1 MVDDPMTPETAAAKF
16 SRSRKYVILFI
27 VSWMTLAAT
36 WSASSIFIATPEISV
51 EFQTTSDI
59 LTILN
64 AGVLICMGVS
74 PLLWSPIGLLC
85 GRRNSY
91 NAAILIFAA
100 ASIGTALAPN
110 LGVFTTMRLLGGTT
124 GTYFLVAGQTILADI
139 FEPVKRGKAVGFFMT
154 GSVAGPALGPCISGV
169 IVTFTHWRYIFWL
182 QVAMV
187 CLGLVLSIFFVPE
200 IQSTLGAQQETRP
213 KSLREIA
220 LVFDPRGV
228 FAQLLVP
235 RILLAHLTCGLLATT
250 QYGLLAAI
258 RHIINPRFN
267 LSTPLV
273 SGLFYIAPGL
283 GFFTGSIVGGRL
295 SDRTVRHYIV
305 KRGGVRIPE
314 DRLHSGL
321 VGLFGVLP
329 AAALIF
335 GWTLEKEVGGLAVP
349 IISAF
354 WIGIGLMGTFNSLN
368 TYAAEASPERRSEV
382 LSAKYVIQWAF
393 GAASTAAVIP
403 FIDATGPGLVF
414 TVFSLLDILGGCA
427 VIYVIKSLRKKV

>member
-1 MVDDPMTPETAAAKF
+1 
-16 SRSRKYVILFI
+16 
-27 VSWMTLAAT
+27 
-36 WSASSIFIATPEISV
+36 
-51 EFQTTSDI
+51 
-59 LTILN
+59 
-64 AGVLICMGVS
+64 
-74 PLLWSPIGLLC
+74 
-85 GRRNSY
+85 
-91 NAAILIFAA
+91 
-100 ASIGTALAPN
+100 
-110 LGVFTTMRLLGGTT
+110 
-124 GTYFLVAGQTILADI
+124 
-139 FEPVKRGKAVGFFMT
+139 
-154 GSVAGPALGPCISGV
+154 
-169 IVTFTHWRYIFWL
+169 
-182 QVAMV
+182 MV
-187 CLGLVLSIFFVPE
+187 CLGLVLSMFFVPE
-200 IQSTLGAQQETRP
+200 IQSTLGVQQETRS
-213 KSLREIA
+213 KSLKGIA
-220 LVFDPRGV
+220 LIFDPRGV

-267 LSTPLV
+267 LTTPLV
-273 SGLFYIAPGL
+273 SGLFYIAPGV

-305 KRGGVRIPE
+305 KRDGVRIPE

-368 TYAAEASPERRSEV
+368 TYAAEASPGRRSEV

-414 TVFSLLDILGGCA
+414 TVCEFKAGFNADNEVALHMIEPRSNGPPAQAESEECQHNEPHHSRVHLHSALTLIENQQDQDWLTSHPTISQDGVSLLQHDSREDGQGPKYASDPTRDAEANYQLTAAAPSSCTSTAHINHVNERTTQYHVSPLRWWYVDILAAATATVNLVAIVCVLLAYDGKSQVAWPSEVLTINGLVAILATGGRLLELIS
-427 VIYVIKSLRKKV
+427 V

>member
-1 MVDDPMTPETAAAKF
+1 MTVPRGSSHAPQDMMVDDPMAPETAAAKF
-16 SRSRKYVILFI
+16 SRPRKYVILFI

-51 EFQTTSDI
+51 EFHTTSDI
-59 LTILN
+59 LTVLN
-64 AGVLICMGVS
+64 AGVLTCMGIS

-85 GRRNSY
+85 GR
-91 NAAILIFAA
+91 
-100 ASIGTALAPN
+100 TALAPN

-139 FEPVKRGKAVGFFMT
+139 FEP
-154 GSVAGPALGPCISGV
+154 
-169 IVTFTHWRYIFWL
+169 
-182 QVAMV
+182 
-187 CLGLVLSIFFVPE
+187 
-200 IQSTLGAQQETRP
+200 ETRS
-213 KSLREIA
+213 KSLKGIA
-220 LVFDPRGV
+220 LIFDPRGV

-235 RILLAHLTCGLLATT
+235 RILLAWPLLHRTR
-250 QYGLLAAI
+250 GW
-258 RHIINPRFN
+258 
-267 LSTPLV
+267 
-273 SGLFYIAPGL
+273 
-283 GFFTGSIVGGRL
+283 FFTGSIVGGRL

-305 KRGGVRIPE
+305 KRDGVRIPE

-368 TYAAEASPERRSEV
+368 TYAAEASPGRRSEV

-393 GAASTAAVIP
+393 GAASTAAVMP

-414 TVFSLLDILGGCA
+414 TVSPTLLTPYDLMLYKKGKR
-427 VIYVIKSLRKKV
+427 IKRFN